1 MSSVAATDGSSV
13 ASFSVPVEKE
23 WKAVVHARKELGG
36 QQHEVRSQLTGLWQ
50 QNIDKPTDMRVTEY
64 WRDEYYEGN
73 AVVKSVTR
81 KVIGKPVAAYLT
93 KKPAMA
99 PTKLKKKPAT
109 NGAQKTKTAQKKP
122 AKK

>member
-1 MSSVAATDGSSV
+1 MSLVAAPGGSPAV
-13 ASFSVPVEKE
+13 SFSVPVEKE

-36 QQHEVRSQLTGLWQ
+36 QHHEVKSHLTGLWQ

-64 WRDEYYEGN
+64 WRDDYYEGN

-81 KVIGKPVAAYLT
+81 KVIGKPVEV
-93 KKPAMA
+93 P
-99 PTKLKKKPAT
+99 KKKPAT